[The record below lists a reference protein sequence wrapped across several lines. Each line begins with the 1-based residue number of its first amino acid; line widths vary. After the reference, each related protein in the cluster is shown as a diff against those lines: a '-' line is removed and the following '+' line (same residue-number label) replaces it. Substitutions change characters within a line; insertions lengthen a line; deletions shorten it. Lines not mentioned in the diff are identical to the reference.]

1 MRVLKIGIFTL
12 KLICYFLLY
21 IILWDQ
27 IPILE
32 IINDFKSILNEII
45 WMFIY
50 IFKEIKVLKYV
61 QLRMNKLKSEI
72 LYLRSKLININ

>member
-1 MRVLKIGIFTL
+1 
-12 KLICYFLLY
+12 
-21 IILWDQ
+21 
-27 IPILE
+27 
-32 IINDFKSILNEII
+32 
-45 WMFIY
+45 MFIY